1 MRPDVPILMIT
12 LQIPVVPDIS
22 AEQVLEAI
30 GEQVSEALKT
40 AKEQQAAEQDAEPEP
55 DTVSSPD
62 DSVLAEL
69 TEPFSEET
77 RPDLLAALGYATPS

>member
-30 GEQVSEALKT
+30 GQQVSDALDT
-40 AKEQQAAEQDAEPEP
+40 ARKQQAEEEEEPVFEESHP
-55 DTVSSPD
+55 DE
-62 DSVLAEL
+62 SVLAET
-69 TEPFSEET
+69 TEPFSDSTKE
-77 RPDLLAALGYATPS
+77 DLLTAMGYTATA